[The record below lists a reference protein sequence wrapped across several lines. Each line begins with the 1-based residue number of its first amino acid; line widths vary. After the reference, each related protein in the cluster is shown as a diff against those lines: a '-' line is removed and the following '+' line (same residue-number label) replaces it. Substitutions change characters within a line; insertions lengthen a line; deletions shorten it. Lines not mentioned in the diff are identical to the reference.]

1 MSTWN
6 RVSPVNASD
15 NGDGGR
21 VKKTVTSDGNT
32 TTTTYI
38 GKLYVCE
45 GSSWAKMIF
54 AGGQRIAIKQVGSG
68 SISDFHPDHLGS
80 TSVLTHASGAKEEDL
95 VDYPYGETYT
105 NTGTANVAYK
115 YTGKELDDSTG
126 LYIYEARYYDAVL
139 GRFISADSIVP
150 DPTNPQAFNRYS
162 YVFNNPLRFID
173 PLGMKPCQVDGCVG
187 EDIFTLP
194 EVLVQDTH
202 ITPSENTRSS
212 EGTDSGTPF
221 GTSSQ
226 GPFLSSPPSSE
237 SETLPSAACCDL
249 TDVIGAPLRG
259 IKAGIGI
266 FGIIGGIK
274 NVGTQALISNPF
286 KVIDRASKSLIKIA
300 PKFGKNP
307 EDLLNSNERKDVQRT
322 SY

>member
-1 MSTWN
+1 M
-6 RVSPVNASD
+6 
-15 NGDGGR
+15 
-21 VKKTVTSDGNT
+21 
-32 TTTTYI
+32 
-38 GKLYVCE
+38 
-45 GSSWAKMIF
+45 
-54 AGGQRIAIKQVGSG
+54 
-68 SISDFHPDHLGS
+68 
-80 TSVLTHASGAKEEDL
+80 
-95 VDYPYGETYT
+95 
-105 NTGTANVAYK
+105 
-115 YTGKELDDSTG
+115 DDSTG
-126 LYIYEARYYDAVL
+126 LYFYEARYYDAVL
-139 GRFISADSIVP
+139 GRFISTNSIVP

-221 GTSSQ
+221 GTSSP

-274 NVGTQALISNPF
+274 NVSKQTLGNVKSPTAAQLREMLGVSQEEFHRKTKNEILKPFRSDISKFGIKNPDIGLD
-286 KVIDRASKSLIKIA
+286 KGNIVIIDRVKSGLPFSRIS
-300 PKFGKNP
+300 
-307 EDLLNSNERKDVQRT
+307 L
-322 SY
+322 